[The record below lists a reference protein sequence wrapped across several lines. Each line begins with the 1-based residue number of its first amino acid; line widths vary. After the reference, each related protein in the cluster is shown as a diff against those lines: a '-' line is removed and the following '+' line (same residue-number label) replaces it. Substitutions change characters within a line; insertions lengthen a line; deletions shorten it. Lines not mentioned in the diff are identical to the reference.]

1 MPDNPENGKR
11 RFEDLVTRVNVMDD
25 KLDLHGESLA
35 RIETLLEVRP
45 CVAHGDVIKEHSS
58 RLAVVEAGAQVSV
71 AKVAGV
77 AGIIAAVVSAVGGWF
92 MKGH

>member
-1 MPDNPENGKR
+1 MPDYPNNGKQ
-11 RFEDLVTRVNVMDD
+11 RFEDLTIRVNVMDD
-25 KLDLHGESLA
+25 KLDLHGEALA

-45 CVAHGDVIKEHSS
+45 CIAHDTTLKKHSE

-71 AKVAGV
+71 ARVAGMAGVV
-77 AGIIAAVVSAVGGWF
+77 AAIVSAVGAWF